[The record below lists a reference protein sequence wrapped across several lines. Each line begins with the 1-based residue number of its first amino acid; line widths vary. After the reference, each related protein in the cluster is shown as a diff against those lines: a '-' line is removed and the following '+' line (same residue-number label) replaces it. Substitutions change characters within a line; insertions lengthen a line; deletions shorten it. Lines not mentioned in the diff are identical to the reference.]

1 MDIQNFWNFVSI
13 TFPFFTALY
22 QLLFLMNVEECR
34 SNYVVKSDKNKSYLQ
49 YISTSSMLN
58 ISNYIEY
65 ALSNLQI
72 YKSSDDTWMDRT
84 KSSATDYDTEP
95 D

>member
-1 MDIQNFWNFVSI
+1 
-13 TFPFFTALY
+13 
-22 QLLFLMNVEECR
+22 
-34 SNYVVKSDKNKSYLQ
+34 
-49 YISTSSMLN
+49 MLN